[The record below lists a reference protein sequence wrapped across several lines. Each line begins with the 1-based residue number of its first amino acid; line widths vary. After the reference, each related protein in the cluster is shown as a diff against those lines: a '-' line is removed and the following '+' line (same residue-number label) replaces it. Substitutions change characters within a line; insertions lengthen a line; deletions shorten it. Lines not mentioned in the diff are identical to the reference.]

1 MNYFSFF
8 SQFRYNRESPQSI
21 RHSMDQ
27 SVKMQELEQARRR
40 VVEGEK
46 TLSRQ
51 RDVVAKLET
60 KGFDA
65 TVARQMVQ
73 SFEKIQAMNVN
84 AVEGLRKEMQIK
96 RNDDEI
102 PQSKPV

>member
-1 MNYFSFF
+1 
-8 SQFRYNRESPQSI
+8 
-21 RHSMDQ
+21 MDQ

-51 RDVVAKLET
+51 REVVAKLEA
-60 KGFDA
+60 KGFNA

-96 RNDDEI
+96 WNDDQI

>member
-1 MNYFSFF
+1 
-8 SQFRYNRESPQSI
+8 
-21 RHSMDQ
+21 MDQ

-46 TLSRQ
+46 TLSPQ

>member
-1 MNYFSFF
+1 
-8 SQFRYNRESPQSI
+8 
-21 RHSMDQ
+21 MDQ
-27 SVKMQELEQARRR
+27 SVKLKELEQARRR

-84 AVEGLRKEMQIK
+84 GGPAAK
-96 RNDDEI
+96 RNANQAER
-102 PQSKPV
+102 

>member
-1 MNYFSFF
+1 
-8 SQFRYNRESPQSI
+8 
-21 RHSMDQ
+21 MD
-27 SVKMQELEQARRR
+27 SVKLKELEQARRR

-46 TLSRQ
+46 TLSCQ
-51 RDVVAKLET
+51 QEVVAKLEA

-84 AVEGLRKEMQIK
+84 ALERLRREMQIK
-96 RNDDEI
+96 RNDDQI

>member
-1 MNYFSFF
+1 
-8 SQFRYNRESPQSI
+8 
-21 RHSMDQ
+21 MDQ
-27 SVKMQELEQARRR
+27 SVKLKELEQARRR

-51 RDVVAKLET
+51 REVVAKLEA
-60 KGFDA
+60 KGYDA

-73 SFEKIQAMNVN
+73 SFEKIQAINVN
-84 AVEGLRKEMQIK
+84 AVERLRKEMQIK
-96 RNDDEI
+96 WNDDQI

>member
-1 MNYFSFF
+1 
-8 SQFRYNRESPQSI
+8 
-21 RHSMDQ
+21 MD
-27 SVKMQELEQARRR
+27 SVKLKELEQARRR
-40 VVEGEK
+40 AVEGEK

-51 RDVVAKLET
+51 REVVAKLEA

-73 SFEKIQAMNVN
+73 SFEKIQAINVN
-84 AVEGLRKEMQIK
+84 AVERLRKEMQIK
-96 RNDDEI
+96 RSDDQI